1 MRAKRYLSLCRLHDL
16 SSIFNVMI
24 NGQIQWVQNIYI
36 KKKNQR
42 SERGVKGTD
51 SQTRDRECTAK
62 SGDVQFCLK
71 EHVERST
78 RRRMTLMT
86 SCGIERNRLLWWSS
100 RSRLGWINLYYPEVI
115 VYSAFSHCCSVSLCS
130 FLVSRTYSSRDMRA
144 VHIMHDTDVFCM
156 NHHESQVEKKH
167 LSQRFKCRNFTCFFL
182 DLVLSSCVVYVKL
195 IAFMSVPGFR
205 RFCVAF
211 VCHSSLTLEDD
222 GSSCCCVHDSY

>member
-1 MRAKRYLSLCRLHDL
+1 MRAKRYLSLNRLHDL

-156 NHHESQVEKKH
+156 NHHESQVEKNIYRRDSSAEISRVSFWILCCPRVLFM
-167 LSQRFKCRNFTCFFL
+167 LSWLRSWAFL
-182 DLVLSSCVVYVKL
+182 DFDV
-195 IAFMSVPGFR
+195 
-205 RFCVAF
+205 FCVAF